1 MKRKVFSEGKIQSNT
16 YHIHIKIYPKLSV
29 LVMYC
34 QFSHKI
40 SMLTKPDLY
49 NCKTHILIIILKT
62 FNRRGKHNNTF
73 SISVKCTMVLWTRP
87 HFRLTH
93 LIMFINLHFKKKF
106 YMHMIILKLL
116 THIVFYRDINGRK
129 KVHFS
134 VNLSFDIIL
143 FFMLYYIFLK

>member
-1 MKRKVFSEGKIQSNT
+1 MKRKVFSEGKIRSNT

-34 QFSHKI
+34 QCSHKI
-40 SMLTKPDLY
+40 SMLTKSDLY
-49 NCKTHILIIILKT
+49 SCKTHILIIIIKT
-62 FNRRGKHNNTF
+62 FNRRGKHNNIF
-73 SISVKCTMVLWTRP
+73 SIYVKCPMVLWTRP

-106 YMHMIILKLL
+106 YMHMIILKSL
-116 THIVFYRDINGRK
+116 TYIVFYRDINGRK

-134 VNLSFDIIL
+134 VNLSFNTIIL
-143 FFMLYYIFLK
+143 F